1 MPRRHGTM
9 LCALCS
15 YFKIGHDSAMLA
27 IIPSASNQ
35 LNKVNNN
42 RHYLQASWHF
52 YLILTRAKCHLYEDM
67 QPMFDNIVQYLE
79 KLSSHNVGMLVHKTF
94 TDGQADSEHSL
105 HREDTKVLFSAY
117 CTTLSNIAY
126 VSVSQSRDVARR
138 RNSNL
143 QINIFPW
150 SCCDEGSG
158 GSCRI

>member
-52 YLILTRAKCHLYEDM
+52 YLILTRAKCHLHQDM
-67 QPMFDNIVQYLE
+67 QPMFGNVVQYLE
-79 KLSSHNVGMLVHKTF
+79 RLSSHDVGMLVHKTF
-94 TDGQADSEHSL
+94 TDGQVVFWIGIIKWGRDSEHSL
-105 HREDTKVLFSAY
+105 HGEDTKVFYSPHIAQHCQTSLT
-117 CTTLSNIAY
+117 CLSLSP
-126 VSVSQSRDVARR
+126 VTSR
-138 RNSNL
+138 
-143 QINIFPW
+143 
-150 SCCDEGSG
+150 G
-158 GSCRI
+158 GGTVICK